1 MIIIRDAKSLK
12 NCYNTYIINNKVGD
26 DMGEIKSN
34 AELIQAVQDLI
45 SDNGIK
51 KTWLADQL
59 GIANQNLNRLIS
71 KKSMSLDDANRILNL
86 MGYEVIADIKKV

>member
-1 MIIIRDAKSLK
+1 
-12 NCYNTYIINNKVGD
+12 
-26 DMGEIKSN
+26 MGEIKSN

-86 MGYEVIADIKKV
+86 MRYEVIAEIRKK

>member
-1 MIIIRDAKSLK
+1 
-12 NCYNTYIINNKVGD
+12 
-26 DMGEIKSN
+26 MGEIKSN

-71 KKSMSLDDANRILNL
+71 KKVCR
-86 MGYEVIADIKKV
+86 

>member
-1 MIIIRDAKSLK
+1 
-12 NCYNTYIINNKVGD
+12 
-26 DMGEIKSN
+26 MGEIKSN

-71 KKSMSLDDANRILNL
+71 KKNMSLDDANRILNL

>member
-1 MIIIRDAKSLK
+1 
-12 NCYNTYIINNKVGD
+12 
-26 DMGEIKSN
+26 MGEIKSN

>member
-1 MIIIRDAKSLK
+1 
-12 NCYNTYIINNKVGD
+12 
-26 DMGEIKSN
+26 MGEIKSN

-86 MGYEVIADIKKV
+86 MGYEVIADIKKI

>member
-1 MIIIRDAKSLK
+1 
-12 NCYNTYIINNKVGD
+12 
-26 DMGEIKSN
+26 MGEIKSN

-86 MGYEVIADIKKV
+86 MGYEVIAEIKKV